1 MSHGRSAARKPT
13 SVLRRSAYRAFY
25 LLPKSVR
32 RRLVR
37 IATPTYT
44 VGAVVLLYNLD
55 RTKLLMLRQPPGF
68 GWGLPA
74 GLLERGERPIQAAV
88 RELGE
93 ESGIQ
98 LTTSDVEPAVPSAV
112 VHTNG
117 RWVDTVFVGRVDP
130 DGVTLAVDG
139 AEVLDAQWWPVNAL
153 PPVTVAASRLMAHYR
168 LGPYADYPETA
179 RID

>member
-1 MSHGRSAARKPT
+1 MSRSAAHRPT

-32 RRLVR
+32 RRIVR

-55 RTKLLMLRQPPGF
+55 RTKLLMLRQPPGY

-93 ESGIQ
+93 ETGIE
-98 LTTSDVEPAVPSAV
+98 LAVSDVEPAVPSAV
-112 VHTNG
+112 VHTYG
-117 RWVDTVFVGRVDP
+117 RWVDTVFVGQVDP
-130 DGVTLAVDG
+130 DSVDLAVDG
-139 AEVLDAQWWPVNAL
+139 AEVLDAQWWPVTAL
-153 PPVTVAASRLMAHYR
+153 PPVTVAASRLMAHYQ